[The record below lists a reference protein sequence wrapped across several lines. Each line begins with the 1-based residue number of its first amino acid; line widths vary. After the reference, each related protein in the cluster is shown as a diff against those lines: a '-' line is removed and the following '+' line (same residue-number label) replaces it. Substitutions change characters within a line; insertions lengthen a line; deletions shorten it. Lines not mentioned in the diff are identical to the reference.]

1 MFCFNVKIETNNMFF
16 FVSLAHLLMRPSH
29 CRYRRQI
36 KRLIIP
42 RIEITADK
50 NSRISPLPNSVINYT
65 MIHIW
70 NLNRTHKSET
80 VQMTLNVFKNAQKQ
94 KQMPWYLYL
103 YLYCFTTTRR
113 QKCGLEN
120 WEIKSLT
127 ISNETRLDQDKN
139 WDKTALN
146 CNTMP
151 QKAPCPLYLG
161 YAADFKSPAFITA
174 QSHFSAQCL
183 KIISKH
189 QLWTI
194 LCLIVRDMIVP
205 RPGEQ

>member
-1 MFCFNVKIETNNMFF
+1 MLFLKMVK
-16 FVSLAHLLMRPSH
+16 
-29 CRYRRQI
+29 
-36 KRLIIP
+36 
-42 RIEITADK
+42 DK
-50 NSRISPLPNSVINYT
+50 NKCLDISIYT
-65 MIHIW
+65 SIA
-70 NLNRTHKSET
+70 LQPPGAK
-80 VQMTLNVFKNAQKQ
+80 NVD
-94 KQMPWYLYL
+94 
-103 YLYCFTTTRR
+103 
-113 QKCGLEN
+113 EN

-127 ISNETRLDQDKN
+127 ISNETRPGQDKN

-194 LCLIVRDMIVP
+194 LCLIVRDMIAPGLGEQYEELATYSIRGRQEVVCIIYDIPGLRP
-205 RPGEQ
+205 RPVAHITA